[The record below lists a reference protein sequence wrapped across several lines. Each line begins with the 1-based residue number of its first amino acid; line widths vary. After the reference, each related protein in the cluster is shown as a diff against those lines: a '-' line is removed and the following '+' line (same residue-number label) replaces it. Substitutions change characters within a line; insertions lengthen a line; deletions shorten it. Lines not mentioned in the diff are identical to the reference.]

1 MFYSK
6 IFLTTLILSGFIL
19 AGQRAEGVKP
29 LAPLEIELE
38 LGGIPQVGGEV
49 PVFLKVRSMIDAPLV
64 KVLCIL
70 PDGVELISGLDTWE
84 GELTAGSPKEMTI
97 TLKMGEPGKYLIRA
111 TGTIEYPGWA
121 KMGKTAALLI
131 DLEKEEKEKIKPEEK
146 GPLIRKEKD
155 GQDIGDFPLD

>member
-6 IFLTTLILSGFIL
+6 IFLATLILSGFIL

-29 LAPLEIELE
+29 LVPLEIELE
-38 LGGIPQVGGEV
+38 LGGIPQVGGGV
-49 PVFLKVRSMIDAPLV
+49 PVLLKVRSMMDAPMV

-70 PDGVELISGLDTWE
+70 PEGVELISGPDSWE
-84 GELTAGSPKEMTI
+84 GELMAGSSKEMTI

-111 TGTIEYPGWA
+111 TATIEYPGGA
-121 KMGKTAALLI
+121 RMGKTAALLI